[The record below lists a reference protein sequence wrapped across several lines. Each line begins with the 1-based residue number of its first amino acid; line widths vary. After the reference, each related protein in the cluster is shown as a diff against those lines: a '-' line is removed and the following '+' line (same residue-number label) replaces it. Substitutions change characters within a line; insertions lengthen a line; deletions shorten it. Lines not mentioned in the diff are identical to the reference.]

1 MWYGRESIGV
11 EDLGT
16 ADDHVRRFSVK
27 NENNGRKPQDL
38 LSSTQIFLISTQ

>member
-1 MWYGRESIGV
+1 MCGALIVGV
-11 EDLGT
+11 EDLDK

-38 LSSTQIFLISTQ
+38 LYSTQSFLISTQ